1 MLVPPPTVVTNRSLT
16 AAEIEL
22 VRQINL
28 EFKEHEWPDEIYHKF
43 IRNAAVARLLRRAP
57 APDEP
62 RIVTPLWAQERA
74 AETAAQSV
82 QRFHELG
89 VRVIGNPDSLVQ
101 IEPPPPESD
110 RAPELPVSASV
121 GIVVALLYRAGLIEP
136 PPEIV
141 AEIEDTHADDD
152 MSAAERAARRTV
164 RRWRRWR
171 MRRRAL
177 AAAKTHASKVMPE
190 PEDRN

>member
-1 MLVPPPTVVTNRSLT
+1 
-16 AAEIEL
+16 
-22 VRQINL
+22 
-28 EFKEHEWPDEIYHKF
+28 
-43 IRNAAVARLLRRAP
+43 
-57 APDEP
+57 
-62 RIVTPLWAQERA
+62 
-74 AETAAQSV
+74 
-82 QRFHELG
+82 
-89 VRVIGNPDSLVQ
+89 
-101 IEPPPPESD
+101 
-110 RAPELPVSASV
+110 VSASV